1 MRPSRHVRAF
11 ATAFAL
17 ALSLALTTVPW
28 HSLLADKS
36 NPAVFGPEVFQ
47 REQGKPQ
54 TYARRFSVSNAS
66 SRFSLEVINGDSDD
80 NDDYDEDK
88 HERVSG
94 VNIFLNGVQ
103 VVRDGDMKK
112 DVRHL
117 SVPVTLNQGDNSL
130 KLTLTGDPVTRLIV
144 SIIRLDV
151 PPNPD
156 LIPPRVISVDP
167 INGAGGVPISN
178 AVIRVTFS
186 EPILLDT
193 LSPSSLYLSAGGQNV
208 RGKIEPS
215 RDRTSLAF
223 RPAAPLAYSTTY
235 TLTVTSAVKDLA
247 GNGLSP
253 AFTSIFTTMPAP
265 LPPPDLTPP
274 RVISL
279 SPAVGSINN
288 QNSVPVVIK
297 FSEAI
302 DTSTLTDN
310 VLVFADTAQG
320 GGSVVILDG
329 GSFLAVPNGEPVRGA
344 VTASTDKVS
353 ATFTPTTTLAD
364 GTVKLA
370 RLPADATITVV
381 VLTHVR
387 DLAGNGFD
395 QEATV
400 SGQQLFSGRFTTSQF
415 NVMGATSV
423 ARVNP
428 QASRLEAAL
437 LPGDD
442 VIVTGGFNQLD
453 QVNSTADVYNRDT
466 GSFHSVSMLE
476 ARAEHTTTVL
486 DNGQVLI
493 VGGIGANGEV
503 LSSTELYDPTTG
515 VFTSAGPLNTP
526 RFGQTATLLSDGTV
540 LIAGGYNAAALDSCE
555 VFIPAGNTLPFSN
568 VFLSVPARM
577 SAARAFHT
585 ATSLPGG
592 YVLIA
597 GGASNGRVLDTAE
610 VFAPTPFAPM
620 LGQFISGSSPLAPWK
635 MSVPR
640 HHHTATALGDGT
652 VLIAGGR
659 NDLGEALNVA
669 EIFTPSTPITLSSF
683 SAAGQMTIARAS
695 HSATALSDGSVLI
708 AGGIGSDATA
718 GSTAEIYRSGQFT
731 RTTSPLSNARSSHAA
746 VLLSDGTVLVTNG
759 ENGSTKLRSAETFTK
774 RR

>member
-1 MRPSRHVRAF
+1 MKPSRHVRAC
-11 ATAFAL
+11 AAAFAL
-17 ALSLALTTVPW
+17 AFSLALTAFPW
-28 HSLLADKS
+28 HSPLADTS
-36 NPAVFGPEVFQ
+36 NPSIFGPEVFQ

-54 TYARRFSVSNAS
+54 TYVRRFSVSNAS

-80 NDDYDEDK
+80 NDDYDQDK
-88 HERVSG
+88 RERVSG
-94 VNIFLNGVQ
+94 VEIFLNDVQ
-103 VVRDGDMKK
+103 VVRAGDVKK
-112 DVRHL
+112 EVRHL
-117 SVPVTLNQGDNSL
+117 SVPVTLNQGDNNL
-130 KLTLTGDPVTRLIV
+130 KLTLKGDPVTRMVV

-156 LIPPRVISVDP
+156 LIPPRVIAVDP
-167 INGAGGVPISN
+167 INGAAGVPINN
-178 AVIRVTFS
+178 AMVRVTFS

-193 LSPSSLYLSAGGQNV
+193 LSPSSFYLSGGGSNV
-208 RGKIEPS
+208 SGNIEPTS
-215 RDRTSLAF
+215 DRSGVVF

-235 TLTVTSAVKDLA
+235 TLTVTGAIKDLA
-247 GNGLSP
+247 GNALSP
-253 AFTSIFTTMPAP
+253 VFSSIFTTAPAP

-279 SPAVGSINN
+279 LPTVGSINN
-288 QNSVPVVIK
+288 QNSVPVLIR
-297 FSEAI
+297 FSEAV

-329 GSFLAVPNGEPVRGA
+329 GSFLAVPNGKPVDGT

-364 GTVKLA
+364 GSVKPAL
-370 RLPADATITVV
+370 LPADATITVV

-395 QEATV
+395 QDGTA
-400 SGQQLFSGRFTTSQF
+400 SGQQLFSGSFTTSQF
-415 NVMGATSV
+415 NWTGATSV

-437 LPGDD
+437 LPGDE
-442 VIVTGGFNQLD
+442 VIVTGGFNQLG
-453 QVNSTADVYNRDT
+453 QVNSTADVYNRDN

-476 ARAEHTTTVL
+476 ARAEHSTTVL
-486 DNGQVLI
+486 DNGKVLI
-493 VGGIGANGEV
+493 VGGIGANGQV
-503 LSSTELYDPTTG
+503 LSSAELYDPATG
-515 VFTSAGPLNTP
+515 TFTSVGPLNAP
-526 RFGQTATLLSDGTV
+526 RFGHTATLLSDGTV

-610 VFAPTPFAPM
+610 VFVPTPFAPI

-635 MSVPR
+635 MSSPR
-640 HHHTATALGDGT
+640 HHHTATALGDGR

-659 NDLGEALNVA
+659 NDLGNALRTA
-669 EIFTPSTPITLSSF
+669 EVFTPSTPITLSSF
-683 SAAGQMTIARAS
+683 SSTGQMTITRAN

-708 AGGIGSDATA
+708 AGGIVSDATA
-718 GSTAEIYRSGQFT
+718 SSTAEVYRNGQFT

-759 ENGSTKLRSAETFTK
+759 ENGSTKLSSAETFTK
-774 RR
+774 RH